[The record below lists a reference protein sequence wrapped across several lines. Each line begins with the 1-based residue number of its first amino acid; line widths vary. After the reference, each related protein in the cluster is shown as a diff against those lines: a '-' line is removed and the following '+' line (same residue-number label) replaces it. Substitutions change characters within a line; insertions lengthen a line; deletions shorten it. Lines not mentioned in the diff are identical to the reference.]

1 LRLRRHTH
9 LRTPLSYSVP
19 MSELVF
25 EVTQESD
32 GGFVAEA
39 LGEDIFTQGDTW
51 EELKANVQDV
61 VKAFYFEGEKPTHV
75 RLHLGGM
82 KSSLS
87 RENSSQCLRPRP
99 C

>member
-1 LRLRRHTH
+1 
-9 LRTPLSYSVP
+9 

-39 LGEDIFTQGDTW
+39 LGEDIVTQGDTW

-61 VKAFYFEGEKPTHV
+61 VKAFYFDGGKPSYV
-75 RLHLGGM
+75 RLHLR
-82 KSSLS
+82 KDEILAVA
-87 RENSSQCLRPRP
+87 
-99 C
+99 